1 MGKFK
6 YGSIALTCLG
16 GLGVIATSFMAA
28 RSTPKAMRLLE
39 NAKKEKGEELTK
51 VEVIKTAAPAYI
63 PTVAIGAATIACII
77 GIGLLSKR
85 NQGSLM
91 SAYALLDKSYRTYR
105 NKVTEIYGE
114 NADETVKEAIAKD
127 IYEEEKDTLEA
138 MLEDAGDEEVL
149 FLDMN
154 TLEYFNAKLTDVIE
168 KATIGEDGLECYV
181 ITRPCDNRVVY
192 ESLF

>member
-1 MGKFK
+1 MGKFR

-16 GLGVIATSFMAA
+16 GIGVIATSFMAA
-28 RSTPKAMRLLE
+28 RSTPKAMKLLE
-39 NAKKEKGEELTK
+39 NAKEEKGEKLTK
-51 VEVIKTAAPAYI
+51 IEAIKTAAPAYI
-63 PTVAIGAATIACII
+63 STVVVGAATIACIV
-77 GIGLLSKR
+77 GIGLLDR
-85 NQGSLM
+85 RGQGSLM

-105 NKVTEIYGE
+105 NKVTELYGE

-127 IYEEEKDTLEA
+127 IYEEEKDTLDI
-138 MLEDAGDEEVL
+138 MLEEAKDEEAL

-168 KATIGEDGLECYV
+168 KTTLEDGLECY
-181 ITRPCDNRVVY
+181 IISYPCDTRIDY

>member
-1 MGKFK
+1 MGKFR

-16 GLGVIATSFMAA
+16 GLGVIATSIIAA

-39 NAKKEKGEELTK
+39 SAKKEKGEELTK

-63 PTVAIGAATIACII
+63 PTIAVGAATIACIF
-77 GIGLLSKR
+77 GIGLLDKR
-85 NQGSLM
+85 SQGSLM

-105 NKVTEIYGE
+105 DKVTEIYGE
-114 NADETVKEAIAKD
+114 NADETVKEAVAKD
-127 IYEEEKDTLEA
+127 IYEEEKDTLDV
-138 MLEDAGDEEVL
+138 MLEDADDEEVL

-154 TLEYFNAKLTDVIE
+154 TLEYFNAKMTDVIQ
-168 KATIGEDGLECYV
+168 KTTLDDGLECY
-181 ITRPCDNRVVY
+181 ILTCPCDSRIDY

>member
-16 GLGVIATSFMAA
+16 GLGVIATSVLAA
-28 RSTPKAMRLLE
+28 RSTPKAMKLLE
-39 NAKKEKGEELTK
+39 NAKEEKGEELTK
-51 VEVIKTAAPAYI
+51 VEVIKTAAPAYASTI
-63 PTVAIGAATIACII
+63 AVGAATIACII
-77 GIGLLSKR
+77 GIGLLDRRS
-85 NQGSLM
+85 QGSLM

-105 NKVTEIYGE
+105 DKVTELYGE
-114 NADETVKEAIAKD
+114 DADKTVKNSIAKD
-127 IYEEEKDTLEA
+127 VYEEEKDALDV
-138 MLEDAGDEEVL
+138 MLEEAEDEEVL

-168 KATIGEDGLECYV
+168 KTTLEDGLECYV
-181 ITRPCDNRVVY
+181 ITYPCDTRISY